1 MVLLCPLSSEFHR
14 ALAKAFLER
23 LEMSF
28 MIRRQA
34 ASMIAAVLFIRP
46 LKGSS
51 MNQVFDSAA
60 E

>member
-1 MVLLCPLSSEFHR
+1 MRFASFHR
-14 ALAKAFLER
+14 ARKKLER

-28 MIRRQA
+28 MIRRQS
-34 ASMIAAVLFIRP
+34 ASMIAVVLFIRP
-46 LKGSS
+46 LKCSS

>member
-1 MVLLCPLSSEFHR
+1 LPPFI
-14 ALAKAFLER
+14 ALKKLER

-28 MIRRQA
+28 IMIRRQA

-51 MNQVFDSAA
+51 MKQVFDSAA